1 MIYYWCLQ
9 LGYICIY
16 KVSLCVLFEFCSRCF
31 FSRVITVN
39 YVYLTYAFR
48 LVTVAFSNK
57 FILFFC
63 YHYAS
68 HRHMQVLTALKISV

>member
-16 KVSLCVLFEFCSRCF
+16 KVSVCVLFEFCSRCF

-39 YVYLTYAFR
+39 YVYLTYAFH
-48 LVTVAFSNK
+48 LVTSSLYFSV
-57 FILFFC
+57 II
-63 YHYAS
+63 
-68 HRHMQVLTALKISV
+68 MPLTDICHGINSA

>member
-16 KVSLCVLFEFCSRCF
+16 QVSLCILFEFCSRCF

-39 YVYLTYAFR
+39 NVYFIYAFHR
-48 LVTVAFSNK
+48 VTVAFSNK
-57 FILFFC
+57 FIIF
-63 YHYAS
+63 S
-68 HRHMQVLTALKISV
+68 VIIMPLTDICHGINSA

>member
-39 YVYLTYAFR
+39 YVYLTYAFH
-48 LVTVAFSNK
+48 LVTSSLYFSV
-57 FILFFC
+57 II
-63 YHYAS
+63 
-68 HRHMQVLTALKISV
+68 MPLTDICNGINSA